1 MMENKNLIEKLE
13 KVSLPEIEIA
23 SHKRRLKLALIN
35 EYFREERKGDV
46 FSIVRKLAPLGA
58 VVAVLV
64 ALIFNNLIF
73 PKYSLAEAEKIALND
88 PQIKEWTEKG
98 FVIKDT
104 EIIGNKAYILIQPQ
118 KEIQKPSAFLKTE
131 TSEIKEEFA
140 GALIEVDFKGKKV
153 SKIGKIAPEITS
165 LTEKEQERVKEI
177 STNDPEVNKII
188 PKEASIL
195 KIKTTPPSMKLERKD
210 DSVNVVPEPNTDKEV
225 KIIYEYNRNQWES
238 KIDLNKEE
246 VKSVNFL
253 GEVPE

>member
-13 KVSLPEIEIA
+13 KVSLPKIEIA
-23 SHKRRLKLALIN
+23 SHKKRLKLALIN

-46 FSIVRKLAPLGA
+46 FNIVRKLAPLGA
-58 VVAVLV
+58 IAVVLV

-73 PKYSLAEAEKIALND
+73 PKYSIAEAEKIALND
-88 PQIKEWTEKG
+88 PQVKEWTEKG
-98 FVIKDT
+98 SVIKDT
-104 EIIGNKAYILIQPQ
+104 EIIDNKAYILIQPQ
-118 KEIQKPSAFLKTE
+118 KEIQKAAESLKTE
-131 TSEIKEEFA
+131 TSDIKEEFA

-153 SKIGKIAPEITS
+153 SKIEKIVPEITS

-195 KIKTTPPSMKLERKD
+195 KIKTTPPSMKLKRED
-210 DSVNVVPEPNTDKEV
+210 DSVSVVPESNTDREV
-225 KIIYEYNRNQWES
+225 KIIYEYNQNQWES